1 MTQNQTTAK
10 IFDVARPEVA
20 PAVAEVVA
28 QITAASGLS
37 PMAIMKDF
45 WGLSQG
51 PGKLSINDYVKYR
64 LFDKSFYGD
73 ADRKA
78 FLGQRANHAL
88 MLQVNYRHD
97 WFALLNN
104 KVAFQGYVGGYGL
117 PVIATTGLYAPG
129 FAGAPNSSGGSVRL
143 LADAAALRAFLLT
156 ADHYPMFGK
165 PVEGVQSLGSLALAA
180 CDAKAG
186 TVMAVNGDVLAADA
200 VAEAIATNFADGFMF
215 QPLHG
220 SPADLA
226 KTIGPRLSTVRV
238 VTLQTRDGPVVHKAV
253 WKIPAAGNIAD
264 NYWRSGNLLAALDA
278 TDGAIRS
285 ASAGIGLGYTAVTQH
300 PDTGAALIGLKV
312 PSWDAVRGRAL
323 EGARALGHF
332 ALLGWDIGL
341 AEHGPVVVE
350 ANEAPDLTLVQ
361 VAERTGANTP
371 EIQELLRRRKAE
383 AAAYEAKVKAEVKAL

>member
-1 MTQNQTTAK
+1 MTQSQTTPK
-10 IFDVARPEVA
+10 IFDVARPEIA

-117 PVIATTGLYAPG
+117 PVIATLGLFAPG
-129 FAGAPNSSGGSVRL
+129 FAGAPGVRL
-143 LADAAALRAFLLT
+143 LADRAALTAFLLT
-156 ADHYPMFGK
+156 PDHYPMFGK
-165 PVEGVQSLGSLALAA
+165 PVEGVQSLGSLALQS

-186 TVMAVNGDVLAADA
+186 TVTAVNGDVFTADA
-200 VAEAIATNFADGFMF
+200 VAEAIASNFADGFMF
-215 QPLHG
+215 QPLHS
-220 SPADLA
+220 SPANLA

-238 VTLQTRDGPVVHKAV
+238 VTLQTSDGPVVHKAV
-253 WKIPAAGNIAD
+253 WKIPAAGNVAD
-264 NYWRSGNLLAALDA
+264 NYWRTGNLLAALDA
-278 TDGAIRS
+278 SDGAIRS
-285 ASAGIGLGYTAVTQH
+285 ASSGIGLGYNAVTQH
-300 PDTGAALIGLKV
+300 PDTGADLIGLKV
-312 PSWDAVRGRAL
+312 PSWDEVRGRAL
-323 EGARALGHF
+323 EGARALSHF

-371 EIQELLRRRKAE
+371 AIQDLLRRRKTE